1 MFAHIRFVAH
11 FSKTLAPHLHPIV
24 TLSENVF
31 LFFAVMPAKTTSAPK
46 QDLYPKVTGTL
57 RCKWDISARGKIFL
71 HTSDGAITLLGYSA
85 VTQVLKF
92 DMKLEGQT
100 TQVRKKTRVLI

>member
-1 MFAHIRFVAH
+1 MSLTFQR
-11 FSKTLAPHLHPIV
+11 TLAPHLHPIV

-57 RCKWDISARGKIFL
+57 RCKWDISVRGKVFL
-71 HTSDGAITLLGYSA
+71 HTSDGAITLLGFSA
-85 VTQVLKF
+85 VSQTQILKF
-92 DMKLEGQT
+92 DMKLEGTT